1 MQNFKRMALFLAG
14 TALAI
19 TPYIAKAET
28 IKIGVSQ
35 PLTGAVAASGNYV
48 VQGAKIAESF
58 LNDSGG
64 FWGNKSSSSSR
75 ITKVIQKKPWRRP
88 KS

>member
-19 TPYIAKAET
+19 TPYMVKAQT

-58 LNDSGG
+58 LNDQGG
-64 FWGNKSSSSSR
+64 
-75 ITKVIQKKPWRRP
+75 I
-88 KS
+88 